1 MSLQFLQSSLPGA
14 NLLRLMR
21 YEIDAENQQLT
32 LSVSSTQTLALCPL
46 CFNSTTRIH
55 SQYQRTLVDLPCVSF
70 RMTLVIQ
77 VYKFFCDNP
86 ECIRRIFTERM
97 AEVVSPWAR
106 KTARL
111 VQKIQAIGLALG
123 GAAGARLSHQFG
135 ALVCG
140 STILNHLK
148 KLSLPEFKVPR
159 ILGVDDFAFRKG
171 HNYGTILVDLEQNK
185 PIALLP
191 DRKAETLAE
200 WLIQHPGV
208 EVLSR
213 DRSKAYRSGMTQG
226 APEAIQVADRFHLV
240 KNVGETLEKV
250 LGNYDAEMK
259 AIEQQQRQALASTEM
274 VVVTAKST
282 ATANAKAQIQ
292 TNHQKRVQQQK
303 EIKKLTEQKWSQDAI
318 AKMLG
323 VSTRTVQRYL
333 GLPDLSETPSPSRL
347 LGQTSLDP
355 YKKMLL
361 EWWNADIKRPK
372 VLMLLL
378 KQKGYTGCER
388 TLTRYLS
395 SLREAQGLPPTRV
408 KPIKG
413 LPQVIDPQ
421 SPPLTASQAAYLI
434 LKRTENRDTEDLQL
448 LTRLVSQHPNLAMAV
463 DLADEFLQLLRQQK
477 AELFDDWLMKAFSS
491 SLKPFQAFAEGLF
504 DDYSAVKA
512 SMMLDVSNGPVE
524 GLNNRLKMV
533 KRQMYGRAGLE
544 LLSKRFIL
552 AQ

>member
-1 MSLQFLQSSLPGA
+1 MSLQFLQCVLPGA
-14 NLLRLMR
+14 NLLRLER

-32 LSVSSTQTLALCPL
+32 LSVSSTQTLAQCPL
-46 CFNSTTRIH
+46 CFNSTARIH
-55 SQYQRTLVDLPCVSF
+55 SHYERTLMDLPCVSF
-70 RMTLVIQ
+70 RMTLVMQ
-77 VYKFFCDNP
+77 VYKFFCDNS
-86 ECIRRIFTERM
+86 ECIRRIFTERI

-111 VQKIQAIGLALG
+111 VQKIQTIGLALG

-148 KLSLPEFKVPR
+148 KLSLPEFEVPR

-171 HNYGTILVDLEQNK
+171 HNYGTILVDLERNK

-191 DRKAETLAE
+191 DRKAETLAA

-240 KNVGETLEKV
+240 KNLGETLEKV
-250 LGNYDAEMK
+250 LGNYDAELK
-259 AIEQQQRQALASTEM
+259 VIEQKQRQALASTEM

-282 ATANAKAQIQ
+282 ATANAKAQTQ
-292 TNHQKRVQQQK
+292 ALHQKRVQQQQ
-303 EIKKLTEQKWSQDAI
+303 EIKKLTEQQWSQEAI

-323 VSTRTVQRYL
+323 ISTRTVQRYL
-333 GLPDLSETPSPSRL
+333 SSPDLPETHSPSRL
-347 LGQTSLDP
+347 LGQSSLEP
-355 YKKMLL
+355 YKQIIL

-372 VLMLLL
+372 VLMILL

-395 SLREAQGLPPTRV
+395 SLREAQGLPPSRV
-408 KPIKG
+408 KPVKG

-421 SPPLTASQAAYLI
+421 SPPLTARQAAYLI
-434 LKRTENRDTEDLQL
+434 LKRTENRDAEDLEL

-477 AELFDDWLMKAFSS
+477 AELFD
-491 SLKPFQAFAEGLF
+491 G
-504 DDYSAVKA
+504 
-512 SMMLDVSNGPVE
+512 
-524 GLNNRLKMV
+524 
-533 KRQMYGRAGLE
+533 
-544 LLSKRFIL
+544 
-552 AQ
+552 